1 MSSGF
6 SYFPSFSSLLYLWET
21 FYRYVAYVQVRP
33 AIISSPQG
41 PGSFRTH
48 GAISRGAGKEP
59 RGFGSSYPYQEAEA
73 FFLNAAFREHRQ
85 VTTAKR
91 LNPLP
96 INRFFEA

>member
-1 MSSGF
+1 MGDI
-6 SYFPSFSSLLYLWET
+6 L
-21 FYRYVAYVQVRP
+21 QVCGICTSTSRNHL
-33 AIISSPQG
+33 ISTG